1 MTPAHRDA
9 RRSRRAARW
18 IVRVGLGG
26 GAVCLL
32 VGAALYPGVVP
43 ARTGAE
49 DTDGAGADA
58 LQAAPQDSRSRW
70 PVDEGSGGVCT
81 AAPQQAASDASLATW
96 VGTRVP
102 AALKHLA
109 PAAFAVLGTMLLSVG
124 AVFALLAWMG
134 VAATAAT
141 RRHGMEAA
149 EPRCDLPSPEL
160 HNRASAA
167 LQDRPARATAAALG
181 SSGADRIHGPEPG
194 QVRLTA
200 GAHGE
205 AAGPA
210 ATSSVGPHGARAAGP
225 GSDEARRNTSTGS
238 AGPTPHHATAP
249 AFGDA
254 ARPAPGVQVRPPHA
268 PVDET
273 APPREVDEPPPLEPA
288 RPGDLIDAWD
298 EYRRNGDGHFSPR
311 GLQAVLNQWGFD
323 VNVGHGE
330 RVGAAGS
337 VLVVETVGSRT
348 FYVLPSFNKLPR
360 AVADWFD
367 DAGSGAL
374 TGRTQQVA
382 RVGRG
387 RWLESGNGRFEVI
400 ERGEVR

>member
-9 RRSRRAARW
+9 RHTRRAARW

-32 VGAALYPGVVP
+32 IGAALPGAVP
-43 ARTGAE
+43 AQTGAE

-58 LQAAPQDSRSRW
+58 LQATPQDSRSR
-70 PVDEGSGGVCT
+70 PVDEGSAGACT
-81 AAPQQAASDASLATW
+81 AAPRQAASDASPATW

-102 AALKHLA
+102 AVLKHLA

-124 AVFALLAWMG
+124 AVFALLTWMG
-134 VAATAAT
+134 VVAAAAT

-160 HNRASAA
+160 QDRASAA
-167 LQDRPARATAAALG
+167 LQDRPARATTPAAA
-181 SSGADRIHGPEPG
+181 
-194 QVRLTA
+194 
-200 GAHGE
+200 
-205 AAGPA
+205 
-210 ATSSVGPHGARAAGP
+210 SSVGPHGARAAGP

-254 ARPAPGVQVRPPHA
+254 ARPAPGVQAPPPHA

-288 RPGDLIDAWD
+288 RPSDLIDAWD

-330 RVGAAGS
+330 RVGAAGA

-348 FYVLPSFNKLPR
+348 FYVLPSFNKSPR

-387 RWLESGNGRFEVI
+387 RWLESGNGRFEVV